1 MDIAYFLYKYHLFR
15 SKINIYFFFQI
26 MKFAALI
33 FTFLVL
39 SQASTTLEQQDSQ
52 FTVSQDYDEI
62 EKFFLNHVVPLYQH
76 IKASNNLN
84 LTIKAVLGSF
94 FIAFCIRV
102 CLNIISGK
110 DQDSDLIKEIRDLKK
125 QFKALKEEKSNN
137 NNKESLD
144 EIKNEL
150 KSLRETLKENET
162 STSDLL
168 KQKEKLDGFVMDF
181 QTEVVDSHKAIWTE
195 LRALKRI
202 VSHKKPAGIKI
213 PPKEKQIIIP
223 GYCQSA
229 DLEGASKPEPQT
241 SLPTIVNTDRKKS
254 ATVAPTQT
262 KQSIFAKNS
271 RKLSE
276 PESSGRQIDSA
287 ETKAEP
293 DSGFPRENESPSAPE
308 AQTPLTQLIK
318 KATNTLSAS
327 MFEDSPLK
335 GDVFL
340 TPKPLGSKR
349 MTILSSRKIV
359 ANSPRPLVPQSLF

>member
-1 MDIAYFLYKYHLFR
+1 
-15 SKINIYFFFQI
+15 
-26 MKFAALI
+26 MKFAATLFTLLI
-33 FTFLVL
+33 L
-39 SQASTTLEQQDSQ
+39 SQAYATLEQQDFH
-52 FTVSQDYDEI
+52 FTVEQDYDDI
-62 EKFFLNHVVPLYQH
+62 EKFFLGHVVPLYKH

-94 FIAFCIRV
+94 FVAFCIRV

-110 DQDSDLIKEIRDLKK
+110 DQDKDLIKEIRDLKK

-144 EIKNEL
+144 EIKNEF
-150 KSLRETLKENET
+150 KSLHETLKENET
-162 STSDLL
+162 NTSDLL

-213 PPKEKQIIIP
+213 PPKEKPIE
-223 GYCQSA
+223 YCQSA
-229 DLEGASKPEPQT
+229 DLEGAVKPEPQT
-241 SLPTIVNTDRKKS
+241 SLPAIMKTDRKKS
-254 ATVAPTQT
+254 ATIAPTQT

-271 RKLSE
+271 RKFSE
-276 PESSGRQIDSA
+276 PESSGRQINSA

-293 DSGFPRENESPSAPE
+293 DSGFSREKENESPSAPE

-318 KATNTLSAS
+318 QATNTLSAS

-349 MTILSSRKIV
+349 MTILSSRKII